1 MLNLV
6 RVELSRQRTIVRS
19 ADQIARM
26 SNFIFP
32 LLFADDISKVS
43 RVERN
48 ELLDQIASL
57 YIPKE
62 VNEYLS
68 IAL

>member
-1 MLNLV
+1 MLKLV
-6 RVELSRQRTIVRS
+6 SVVLLRQRTKVRS
-19 ADQIARM
+19 ADHITCI
-26 SNFIFP
+26 SKIIFP

-48 ELLDQIASL
+48 EILDQIESL

-62 VNEYLS
+62 LNESNISL
-68 IAL
+68 

>member
-6 RVELSRQRTIVRS
+6 RVELSRQRTKVRS

-48 ELLDQIASL
+48 ELLDQTASL

-62 VNEYLS
+62 VN
-68 IAL
+68 